1 MELGKTEKR
10 ITVQIKT
17 IFQSFCRTSREFSKS
32 RNMALVISLTL
43 AISPGLSSADNVKIG
58 YGAFSLGYA
67 LIWIT
72 KEGKLFDKNGLDVDV
87 LYLESNLVRTAL
99 ISGDVP
105 IGAMSGAAMATPG
118 CKELTWWWSWG
129 FRISCRS
136 VLWFVRKSSRWRISR
151 DKRVGVAGFGLFA
164 ERAARLVVAKLGLN
178 PDKDVTLLQTGGEA
192 TRLAALVNGSIDA
205 TVLNPP
211 VHKRAVE
218 AGMRVMANMAEMG
231 IPFQNSALVTT
242 QRYIAKN
249 PEVMRRLV
257 KSFVEGIHLIRTNPE
272 VTKRAIAKY
281 MRMKDQK
288 ELDEAYEILD
298 SLTQRKPYPTMEGF
312 KNIIAELSPKIPA
325 ARTADPKDFVDV
337 RFLRVDRSGFI
348 DGLYREQGRVEADC
362 HADRRLFS
370 RLSSRYHSLNC
381 SS

>member
-1 MELGKTEKR
+1 MEWSKK
-10 ITVQIKT
+10 IPVQINT
-17 IFQSFCRTSREFSKS
+17 IFRYFFRSRRQFSLLRTLSWAVALALGISAGTSR
-32 RNMALVISLTL
+32 
-43 AISPGLSSADNVKIG
+43 ADNLKIG

-72 KEGKLFDKNGLDVDV
+72 KEGRLFDKNGLDVDV

-99 ISGDVP
+99 ISGDMP
-105 IGAMSGAAMATPG
+105 IGAMSGAAMAAPRLQG
-118 CKELTWWWSWG
+118 ADLIVVLG
-129 FRISCRS
+129 FQNYLPFRFVVRPEIKS
-136 VLWFVRKSSRWRISR
+136 VADLKG
-151 DKRVGVAGFGLFA
+151 KRVGVAGFGLLA

-192 TRLAALVNGSIDA
+192 TRLAALINGSIDA

-249 PEVMRRLV
+249 PEVMRRLTR
-257 KSFVEGIHLIRTNPE
+257 SFVEGIHLIRTNPDAA
-272 VTKRAIAKY
+272 KRAIAKY
-281 MRMKDQK
+281 MRMKDPK

-298 SLTQRKPYPTMEGF
+298 SLTQRKPYPTLEGF
-312 KNIIAELSPKIPA
+312 KTIIAELSPKIPA
-325 ARTADPKDFVDV
+325 ARSADPKDFVDV
-337 RFLRVDRSGFI
+337 RFLEELDRSGFI
-348 DGLYREQGRVEADC
+348 DGLYR
-362 HADRRLFS
+362 
-370 RLSSRYHSLNC
+370 
-381 SS
+381 

>member
-1 MELGKTEKR
+1 M
-10 ITVQIKT
+10 QIKT
-17 IFQSFCRTSREFSKS
+17 KFQRIFRAIREFPKS
-32 RNMALVISLTL
+32 RNLILIVVLTL
-43 AISPGLSSADNVKIG
+43 GISTGSSRAENLKIG

-72 KEGKLFDKNGLDVDV
+72 KEGRLFDKNGLDVDV

-105 IGAMSGAAMATPG
+105 IGAMSGAAMAAPKLQG
-118 CKELTWWWSWG
+118 ADLVVVLG
-129 FRISCRS
+129 FQNFLPFRLVVRPEIKS
-136 VLWFVRKSSRWRISR
+136 VADLKG
-151 DKRVGVAGFGLFA
+151 KRVGVAGFGLLA

-178 PDKDVTLLQTGGEA
+178 PDKDVTLLQTGGES

-211 VHKRAVE
+211 IHKRAVE

-231 IPFQNSALVTT
+231 IPFQNSALVTS
-242 QRYIAKN
+242 QRFIAKN
-249 PEVMRRLV
+249 QEVMRRLV

-298 SLTQRKPYPTMEGF
+298 SLTQRKPYPTLEGF
-312 KNIIAELSPKIPA
+312 KSIISDLSPKIPA
-325 ARTADPKDFVDV
+325 AKTAEPKDFVDV
-337 RFLRVDRSGFI
+337 RFLEELDRTGYI
-348 DGLYREQGRVEADC
+348 DGLYR
-362 HADRRLFS
+362 
-370 RLSSRYHSLNC
+370 
-381 SS
+381 

>member
-1 MELGKTEKR
+1 MKLECIALA
-10 ITVQIKT
+10 VFL
-17 IFQSFCRTSREFSKS
+17 IF
-32 RNMALVISLTL
+32 
-43 AISPGLSSADNVKIG
+43 GLSTGSSRADNLKIG

-72 KEGKLFDKNGLDVDV
+72 KEGRLFEKNGLDVEV

-105 IGAMSGAAMATPG
+105 IGAMSGAAMAAPKLQG
-118 CKELTWWWSWG
+118 ADLVVILGFQNSLPFRLVVRPEIKSAAELKG
-129 FRISCRS
+129 
-136 VLWFVRKSSRWRISR
+136 
-151 DKRVGVAGFGLFA
+151 KRVGVAGFGLLA

-178 PDKDVTLLQTGGEA
+178 PDKDVTLLQTGGES

-211 VHKRAVE
+211 IHKRAVE

-231 IPFQNSALVTT
+231 IPFQNSALVTS
-242 QRYIAKN
+242 QRFIAKN

-257 KSFVEGIHLIRTNPE
+257 KSIVDEIYLIRTNPD

-298 SLTQRKPYPTMEGF
+298 SLTQRKPYPTLEGF
-312 KNIIAELSPKIPA
+312 KIIIDDLRPKIPA
-325 ARTADPKDFVDV
+325 AKTAEPKDFVDV
-337 RFLRVDRSGFI
+337 RFLEELDRSGYI
-348 DGLYREQGRVEADC
+348 DGLYR
-362 HADRRLFS
+362 
-370 RLSSRYHSLNC
+370 
-381 SS
+381 